1 MIREEKMKKNKKS
14 GLKIYIVVP
23 AIVGFVCVAA
33 IVAALVLG
41 VPAKVNAARIGKQ
54 LDLGN
59 KYLASADYDNAEVTF
74 NKALKIDPKSV
85 EAATGMAK
93 VYNEKKQPEKALEY
107 VEKASDNL
115 ANPVQAQELQVV
127 YNDTKTQL
135 EEHTGKSSDAN
146 KKSFSKIE
154 KVIDTVML
162 TPTPAEEPEET
173 VTPTPTEG
181 ADDGPDFDDNKNNGA
196 NGGGTEDS
204 NTGGENKNDKE
215 KDDNDKKKED
225 GNTGE
230 GNGTDGEDEP
240 DGPTII
246 PDPSKDITPK
256 PGDETTTDG
265 IIPLTGEDILT
276 PTPTITPTPTPTV
289 IPDVDNGSAANA
301 GDNNN
306 EETMDNDDDDEDT
319 GDEEDEDTSW
329 NNNNNTDDDD
339 DTDEGDTGNN
349 SETGGG
355 EGPGEEMQEATVSP
369 EELLNNYEND
379 TLPSEIPYGNFSGS
393 FISYTYGDGAS
404 AAAAVSG
411 RITETQRDLDGDGI
425 PELLVVEMQSG
436 KIAFRIY
443 KVNNGNVEITASQ
456 TISAGMETAVES
468 VSYGSTQTCFLMN
481 NNGTY
486 EVGLASY
493 CYGYDVGE
501 ETPAVRT
508 YAEVYSVA
516 GDGSVSL
523 CASGSVQNGEGQDG
537 FSASLA
543 PAGMSGSWNSSN
555 AETLQSMGYADDP
568 YQDAAGVPN
577 PLSSGVS
584 EGGAETLA
592 VVDAQMAAGS
602 GELTIR

>member
-1 MIREEKMKKNKKS
+1 MKKNKKS

-135 EEHTGKSSDAN
+135 EENTGKSSDAN

-162 TPTPAEEPEET
+162 TPTPTEEPEET

-204 NTGGENKNDKE
+204 NT
-215 KDDNDKKKED
+215 
-225 GNTGE
+225 
-230 GNGTDGEDEP
+230 
-240 DGPTII
+240 
-246 PDPSKDITPK
+246 
-256 PGDETTTDG
+256 GDETTTDG

-355 EGPGEEMQEATVSP
+355 EGPGEEMQKATVSP

-379 TLPSEIPYGNFSGS
+379 TLPSEVPYGNFSGS
-393 FISYTYGDGAS
+393 SISYTYGDGSS

-411 RITETQRDLDGDGI
+411 RITETQRDLDGDEI

-568 YQDAAGVPN
+568 YQDTAGVPN
-577 PLSSGVS
+577 PLSGGVS
-584 EGGAETLA
+584 EAGAETLA

>member
-1 MIREEKMKKNKKS
+1 MKKNKKS

-41 VPAKVNAARIGKQ
+41 VPVKVNAARIGKQ

-135 EEHTGKSSDAN
+135 EENTGKSSDAN

-173 VTPTPTEG
+173 VTPTPTES

-204 NTGGENKNDKE
+204 NTGGENKNDEE

-230 GNGTDGEDEP
+230 GNGTDREDEP

-306 EETMDNDDDDEDT
+306 EETMDNDDEDT

-355 EGPGEEMQEATVSP
+355 EGPGEEMQEAAVSP

-393 FISYTYGDGAS
+393 SISYTYGDGAS

-425 PELLVVEMQSG
+425 PDFWL
-436 KIAFRIY
+436 
-443 KVNNGNVEITASQ
+443 
-456 TISAGMETAVES
+456 
-468 VSYGSTQTCFLMN
+468 
-481 NNGTY
+481 
-486 EVGLASY
+486 
-493 CYGYDVGE
+493 
-501 ETPAVRT
+501 
-508 YAEVYSVA
+508 
-516 GDGSVSL
+516 
-523 CASGSVQNGEGQDG
+523 
-537 FSASLA
+537 
-543 PAGMSGSWNSSN
+543 
-555 AETLQSMGYADDP
+555 
-568 YQDAAGVPN
+568 
-577 PLSSGVS
+577 
-584 EGGAETLA
+584 
-592 VVDAQMAAGS
+592 
-602 GELTIR
+602 

>member
-1 MIREEKMKKNKKS
+1 MKKNKKS

-135 EEHTGKSSDAN
+135 EENTGKSSDAN

-162 TPTPAEEPEET
+162 TPTPTEEPEET

-204 NTGGENKNDKE
+204 NTGGENKNDEE

-393 FISYTYGDGAS
+393 SISYTYGDGAS

-537 FSASLA
+537 FSASLV

-577 PLSSGVS
+577 PLSGGVS
-584 EGGAETLA
+584 EAGAETLA

>member
-135 EEHTGKSSDAN
+135 EENTGKSSDAN

-162 TPTPAEEPEET
+162 APTPTEEPEET

-204 NTGGENKNDKE
+204 NTGG
-215 KDDNDKKKED
+215 
-225 GNTGE
+225 
-230 GNGTDGEDEP
+230 
-240 DGPTII
+240 
-246 PDPSKDITPK
+246 
-256 PGDETTTDG
+256 ETTTDG

-393 FISYTYGDGAS
+393 SISYTYGDGAS

-501 ETPAVRT
+501 EIPAVRT

>member
-135 EEHTGKSSDAN
+135 EENTGTSSDAN

-162 TPTPAEEPEET
+162 TPIPAEEPEET

-181 ADDGPDFDDNKNNGA
+181 ADDGPDFNDNKNNGA

-204 NTGGENKNDKE
+204 NTG
-215 KDDNDKKKED
+215 
-225 GNTGE
+225 
-230 GNGTDGEDEP
+230 
-240 DGPTII
+240 
-246 PDPSKDITPK
+246 
-256 PGDETTTDG
+256 DETTTDG
-265 IIPLTGEDILT
+265 IISLTGEDILT

-306 EETMDNDDDDEDT
+306 EEAMDNDDDDEDT

-393 FISYTYGDGAS
+393 SISYTYGDGAS

-493 CYGYDVGE
+493 CCGYDVGE

>member
-135 EEHTGKSSDAN
+135 EENTGKSSDAN

-204 NTGGENKNDKE
+204 NT
-215 KDDNDKKKED
+215 
-225 GNTGE
+225 
-230 GNGTDGEDEP
+230 
-240 DGPTII
+240 
-246 PDPSKDITPK
+246 
-256 PGDETTTDG
+256 GDETTTDG

-393 FISYTYGDGAS
+393 SISYTYGDGAS

>member
-1 MIREEKMKKNKKS
+1 MKKNKKS

-135 EEHTGKSSDAN
+135 EENTGKSSDAN

-204 NTGGENKNDKE
+204 NT
-215 KDDNDKKKED
+215 
-225 GNTGE
+225 
-230 GNGTDGEDEP
+230 
-240 DGPTII
+240 
-246 PDPSKDITPK
+246 
-256 PGDETTTDG
+256 GDETTTDG

-355 EGPGEEMQEATVSP
+355 EEPGEEMQEATVSP

-379 TLPSEIPYGNFSGS
+379 TLPSEVPYGNFSGS
-393 FISYTYGDGAS
+393 SISYTYGDGAS

-568 YQDAAGVPN
+568 YQDTAGVPN
-577 PLSSGVS
+577 PLSGGVS
-584 EGGAETLA
+584 EAGAETLA

>member
-1 MIREEKMKKNKKS
+1 MKKNKKS

-135 EEHTGKSSDAN
+135 EENTGKSSDAN

-204 NTGGENKNDKE
+204 NT
-215 KDDNDKKKED
+215 
-225 GNTGE
+225 
-230 GNGTDGEDEP
+230 
-240 DGPTII
+240 
-246 PDPSKDITPK
+246 
-256 PGDETTTDG
+256 GDETTTDG

-355 EGPGEEMQEATVSP
+355 EGSGEEMQEATVSP

-393 FISYTYGDGAS
+393 SISYTYGDGAS

-523 CASGSVQNGEGQDG
+523 CASGSVQNGEGQDS

>member
-1 MIREEKMKKNKKS
+1 MKKNKKS

-135 EEHTGKSSDAN
+135 EENTGKSSDAN

-162 TPTPAEEPEET
+162 TPTPTEEPEET

-196 NGGGTEDS
+196 NGGG
-204 NTGGENKNDKE
+204 
-215 KDDNDKKKED
+215 
-225 GNTGE
+225 
-230 GNGTDGEDEP
+230 
-240 DGPTII
+240 
-246 PDPSKDITPK
+246 
-256 PGDETTTDG
+256 TTTDG

-289 IPDVDNGSAANA
+289 IPDVDNGSVANA

-355 EGPGEEMQEATVSP
+355 EEPGEEMQEATVSP

-393 FISYTYGDGAS
+393 SISYTYGDGAS

-568 YQDAAGVPN
+568 YQDTAGVPN
-577 PLSSGVS
+577 PLSGGVS
-584 EGGAETLA
+584 EAGAETLA

>member
-1 MIREEKMKKNKKS
+1 MKKNKKS

-115 ANPVQAQELQVV
+115 ANSVQAQELQVV

-135 EEHTGKSSDAN
+135 EENTGKSSDAN

-204 NTGGENKNDKE
+204 NTG
-215 KDDNDKKKED
+215 
-225 GNTGE
+225 
-230 GNGTDGEDEP
+230 
-240 DGPTII
+240 
-246 PDPSKDITPK
+246 
-256 PGDETTTDG
+256 DETTTDG

-306 EETMDNDDDDEDT
+306 EEAMDNDDDDEDT

-393 FISYTYGDGAS
+393 SISYTYGDGAS

>member
-1 MIREEKMKKNKKS
+1 MKKNKKS

-135 EEHTGKSSDAN
+135 EENTGKSSDAN

-162 TPTPAEEPEET
+162 TPTPTEEPEET

-204 NTGGENKNDKE
+204 NT
-215 KDDNDKKKED
+215 
-225 GNTGE
+225 
-230 GNGTDGEDEP
+230 
-240 DGPTII
+240 
-246 PDPSKDITPK
+246 
-256 PGDETTTDG
+256 GDETTTDG

-355 EGPGEEMQEATVSP
+355 EEPGEEMQEATVSP

-379 TLPSEIPYGNFSGS
+379 TLPSEVPYGNFSGS
-393 FISYTYGDGAS
+393 SISYTYGDGAS

-443 KVNNGNVEITASQ
+443 KVNNGNIEITASQ

>member
-1 MIREEKMKKNKKS
+1 MKKNKKS

-135 EEHTGKSSDAN
+135 EENTGKSSDAN

-162 TPTPAEEPEET
+162 TPTPTEEPEET

-204 NTGGENKNDKE
+204 NT
-215 KDDNDKKKED
+215 
-225 GNTGE
+225 
-230 GNGTDGEDEP
+230 
-240 DGPTII
+240 
-246 PDPSKDITPK
+246 
-256 PGDETTTDG
+256 GDETTTDG

-355 EGPGEEMQEATVSP
+355 EGSGEEMQEATVSP

-393 FISYTYGDGAS
+393 SISYTYGDGAS

>member
-1 MIREEKMKKNKKS
+1 MKKNKKS

-135 EEHTGKSSDAN
+135 EENTGKSSDAN

-204 NTGGENKNDKE
+204 NT
-215 KDDNDKKKED
+215 
-225 GNTGE
+225 
-230 GNGTDGEDEP
+230 
-240 DGPTII
+240 
-246 PDPSKDITPK
+246 
-256 PGDETTTDG
+256 GDETTTDG

-355 EGPGEEMQEATVSP
+355 EGPGEEMQKATVSP

-393 FISYTYGDGAS
+393 SISYTYGDGSS

-411 RITETQRDLDGDGI
+411 RITETQRDLDGDEI

>member
-1 MIREEKMKKNKKS
+1 MKKNKKS

-135 EEHTGKSSDAN
+135 EENTGKSSDAN

-162 TPTPAEEPEET
+162 TPTPTEEPEET

-204 NTGGENKNDKE
+204 NT
-215 KDDNDKKKED
+215 
-225 GNTGE
+225 
-230 GNGTDGEDEP
+230 
-240 DGPTII
+240 
-246 PDPSKDITPK
+246 
-256 PGDETTTDG
+256 GDETTTDG

-393 FISYTYGDGAS
+393 SISYTYGDGAS

-425 PELLVVEMQSG
+425 QELLVVEMQSG

-516 GDGSVSL
+516 GDGRVSL

>member
-379 TLPSEIPYGNFSGS
+379 TLPSDIPYGNFSGS

-568 YQDAAGVPN
+568 YQDAVGVPN

>member
-1 MIREEKMKKNKKS
+1 MKKNKKS

-135 EEHTGKSSDAN
+135 EENTGKSSDAN

-204 NTGGENKNDKE
+204 NTGG
-215 KDDNDKKKED
+215 
-225 GNTGE
+225 
-230 GNGTDGEDEP
+230 
-240 DGPTII
+240 
-246 PDPSKDITPK
+246 
-256 PGDETTTDG
+256 ETTTDG

-355 EGPGEEMQEATVSP
+355 EESGEEMQEATVSP

-393 FISYTYGDGAS
+393 SISYTYGDGAS

-468 VSYGSTQTCFLMN
+468 VSYGSTQTCFLVN

>member
-1 MIREEKMKKNKKS
+1 MKKNKKS

-135 EEHTGKSSDAN
+135 EENTGKSSDAN

-173 VTPTPTEG
+173 VTPTPIEG
-181 ADDGPDFDDNKNNGA
+181 ADDGPDFNDNKNNGA

-204 NTGGENKNDKE
+204 NT
-215 KDDNDKKKED
+215 
-225 GNTGE
+225 
-230 GNGTDGEDEP
+230 
-240 DGPTII
+240 
-246 PDPSKDITPK
+246 
-256 PGDETTTDG
+256 GDETTTDG

-393 FISYTYGDGAS
+393 SISYTYGDGAS

>member
-1 MIREEKMKKNKKS
+1 M
-14 GLKIYIVVP
+14 
-23 AIVGFVCVAA
+23 
-33 IVAALVLG
+33 
-41 VPAKVNAARIGKQ
+41 
-54 LDLGN
+54 
-59 KYLASADYDNAEVTF
+59 
-74 NKALKIDPKSV
+74 
-85 EAATGMAK
+85 
-93 VYNEKKQPEKALEY
+93 
-107 VEKASDNL
+107 
-115 ANPVQAQELQVV
+115 
-127 YNDTKTQL
+127 
-135 EEHTGKSSDAN
+135 
-146 KKSFSKIE
+146 
-154 KVIDTVML
+154 
-162 TPTPAEEPEET
+162 
-173 VTPTPTEG
+173 
-181 ADDGPDFDDNKNNGA
+181 
-196 NGGGTEDS
+196 
-204 NTGGENKNDKE
+204 
-215 KDDNDKKKED
+215 
-225 GNTGE
+225 
-230 GNGTDGEDEP
+230 
-240 DGPTII
+240 
-246 PDPSKDITPK
+246 
-256 PGDETTTDG
+256 
-265 IIPLTGEDILT
+265 TGEDILT

-393 FISYTYGDGAS
+393 SISYTYGDGAS

-523 CASGSVQNGEGQDG
+523 CASGFVQNGEGQDG

>member
-1 MIREEKMKKNKKS
+1 MKKNKKS

-135 EEHTGKSSDAN
+135 EENTGKSSDAN

-204 NTGGENKNDKE
+204 NT
-215 KDDNDKKKED
+215 
-225 GNTGE
+225 
-230 GNGTDGEDEP
+230 
-240 DGPTII
+240 
-246 PDPSKDITPK
+246 
-256 PGDETTTDG
+256 GDETTTDG

-393 FISYTYGDGAS
+393 SISYTYGDGSS

-411 RITETQRDLDGDGI
+411 RITETQRDLDGDEI

>member
-1 MIREEKMKKNKKS
+1 MKKNKKS

-41 VPAKVNAARIGKQ
+41 IPAKVNAARIGKQ

-135 EEHTGKSSDAN
+135 EENTGKSSDAN

-162 TPTPAEEPEET
+162 TPTPTEEPEET

-204 NTGGENKNDKE
+204 NTGG
-215 KDDNDKKKED
+215 
-225 GNTGE
+225 
-230 GNGTDGEDEP
+230 
-240 DGPTII
+240 
-246 PDPSKDITPK
+246 
-256 PGDETTTDG
+256 ETTTDG

-355 EGPGEEMQEATVSP
+355 EGSGEEMQEATVSP

-393 FISYTYGDGAS
+393 SISYTYGDGAS
-404 AAAAVSG
+404 AAAAVNG

>member
-135 EEHTGKSSDAN
+135 EENTGTSSDAN

-162 TPTPAEEPEET
+162 TPIPAEEPEET

-181 ADDGPDFDDNKNNGA
+181 ADDGPDFNDNKNNGA

-204 NTGGENKNDKE
+204 NT
-215 KDDNDKKKED
+215 
-225 GNTGE
+225 
-230 GNGTDGEDEP
+230 
-240 DGPTII
+240 
-246 PDPSKDITPK
+246 
-256 PGDETTTDG
+256 GDETTTDG

-329 NNNNNTDDDD
+329 NNNNTDDDD

-393 FISYTYGDGAS
+393 SISYTYGDGAS

>member
-1 MIREEKMKKNKKS
+1 MKKNKKS

-135 EEHTGKSSDAN
+135 EENTGKSSDAN

-181 ADDGPDFDDNKNNGA
+181 ADDGPDFNDNKNNGA

-204 NTGGENKNDKE
+204 NT
-215 KDDNDKKKED
+215 
-225 GNTGE
+225 
-230 GNGTDGEDEP
+230 
-240 DGPTII
+240 
-246 PDPSKDITPK
+246 
-256 PGDETTTDG
+256 GDETTTDG

-393 FISYTYGDGAS
+393 SISYTYGDGAS

>member
-1 MIREEKMKKNKKS
+1 MKKNKKS

-135 EEHTGKSSDAN
+135 EENTGKSSDAN

-162 TPTPAEEPEET
+162 TPTPTEEPEET

-204 NTGGENKNDKE
+204 NT
-215 KDDNDKKKED
+215 
-225 GNTGE
+225 
-230 GNGTDGEDEP
+230 
-240 DGPTII
+240 
-246 PDPSKDITPK
+246 
-256 PGDETTTDG
+256 GDETTTDG

-355 EGPGEEMQEATVSP
+355 EGPGEEMQKATVSP

-393 FISYTYGDGAS
+393 SISYTYGDGAS

-568 YQDAAGVPN
+568 YQDTAGVPN
-577 PLSSGVS
+577 PLSGGVS
-584 EGGAETLA
+584 EAGAETLA